1 MSAPKIRLRNVVK
14 TFPAREGRSGGEKPF
29 LAVDGVSFE
38 LDEGERVAIIGA
50 TGCGKSTCL
59 NIINGLTP
67 IDAGQVE
74 VDGVDPYHEFVA
86 LRRKIAVVFQT
97 DRLLPWRT
105 ALDNAAVGLEI
116 LGQSKPAREQL
127 AREWLARLD
136 LAGFE
141 HRYPHEL
148 SGGMRQRVSLARAFA
163 LDPSILLLDEAFGHL
178 DEVTARRLR
187 NDFLAL
193 VTTIDE
199 HRRSG
204 TTVVFVTHNI
214 EEAIEVGNRV
224 IALDRPARVLADI
237 RIDELTR
244 SDPLRVKEHR
254 ERLVSIIGQV
264 L

>member
-1 MSAPKIRLRNVVK
+1 MREKIRLDNVIKAFRVRDVQSG
-14 TFPAREGRSGGEKPF
+14 REKEF
-29 LAVDGVSFE
+29 VAVNGVSFAVG
-38 LDEGERVAIIGA
+38 EGERVALIGA

-59 NIINGLTP
+59 NIINGLIP
-67 IDAGQVE
+67 VSSGRVE
-74 VDGVDPYHEFVA
+74 VDGVDPYAEFA
-86 LRRKIAVVFQT
+86 QLKRKIAVVFQT

-116 LGQSKPAREQL
+116 LGYSKQARQDL
-127 AREWLARLD
+127 TREWLAKLG
-136 LAGFE
+136 LESFE
-141 HRYPHEL
+141 NRYPHEL

-163 LDPSILLLDEAFGHL
+163 LDPSILVLDEAFGHL

-187 NDFLAL
+187 NDFLQL

-199 HRRSG
+199 HKRAG

-224 IALDRPARVLADI
+224 IALDRPARVLTEM
-237 RIDELTR
+237 RIDREAR
-244 SDPLRVKEHR
+244 SDLALAKEYR
-254 ERLVSIIGQV
+254 QKLVATIGDV